1 MLRQS
6 IKTKEELQN
15 VAVELKND
23 LMQTLKMY
31 ENYDVSIEEGEADAR
46 VRVSS
51 NGSWR
56 GISGCVL
63 RDIIEVIDMYGMQ
76 YRKVRFCICSEPFM
90 EGNYVKSYPVVEVT
104 IEMEN
109 C

>member
-23 LMQTLKMY
+23 LIQMIDVY
-31 ENYDVSIEEGEADAR
+31 ESYNVSIEEDETDVKVKVTSTA
-46 VRVSS
+46 
-51 NGSWR
+51 SWR

-63 RDIIEVIDMYGMQ
+63 RDIIAVIDMYGMQ
-76 YRKVRFCICSEPFM
+76 YRNVRFSICSEPFM

-104 IEMEN
+104 IEMEKN
-109 C
+109 

>member
-1 MLRQS
+1 MLKQG

-23 LMQTLKMY
+23 LMQMLNIY
-31 ENYDVSIEEGEADAR
+31 ESYDVNIEDGETDVKVKVTSTA
-46 VRVSS
+46 
-51 NGSWR
+51 SWR
-56 GISGCVL
+56 GITGCVL
-63 RDIIEVIDMYGMQ
+63 RDIIAVIDIYGMQ
-76 YRKVRFCICSEPFM
+76 YRNVRFCICSEPFM

-109 C
+109 N